1 MIIRP
6 AISGRRGYVRGDRLT
21 IVSHAIS
28 TVRPHGWIVKD
39 SMNFR
44 ELETKHFKGILH
56 RVPDKIWY
64 MARGHP

>member
-6 AISGRRGYVRGDRLT
+6 AISGRRGYVRGGRLT
-21 IVSHAIS
+21 SHAIF

-39 SMNFR
+39 SIDFR
-44 ELETKHFKGILH
+44 ELETKHFTGIFH

-64 MARGHP
+64 MVKGHP